1 MTGRGMTGGGM
12 TVGGVTDPGAAGALI
27 LVGTPIGNL
36 GDLAPRVIETLRDA
50 DLIACEDT
58 RRTHALM
65 SHAGVAGGGRLRSI
79 AAHDETARAAWVV
92 QQVEA
97 GLRVAYVTDAGMPGI
112 SDPGSKLVRAC
123 LDAGLGVEVVPGPT
137 ALTAALVLSGLP
149 TDRFVFEGFLPRK
162 GNGRTER
169 LAEIAAETRT
179 VVVYESPRRVV
190 ATLEELVTHCGP
202 DRAVSLA
209 RELTKLHEEVRR
221 GSLAG
226 VIEQLNGED
235 PRGECVI
242 VLGGADRERP
252 SATTEEIDAA
262 LRLEIEAGTSKKDAA
277 AIVSA
282 RLGIS
287 RREVYERAVR
297 LSSR

>member
-1 MTGRGMTGGGM
+1 MTGSRETEPS
-12 TVGGVTDPGAAGALI
+12 VGALV

-36 GDLAPRVIETLRDA
+36 GDLSPRVIDTLRDA

-65 SHAGVAGGGRLRSI
+65 SHAGVAGAGRLRSI
-79 AAHDETARAAWVV
+79 AAHDETARCAWVV
-92 QQVEA
+92 QQVGS

-112 SDPGSKLVRAC
+112 SDPGTRLVRAC
-123 LDAGLGVEVVPGPT
+123 LDVGLAVEVVPGPT

-162 GNGRTER
+162 GNGRSER
-169 LAEIAAETRT
+169 LVEIAAETRT

-190 ATLEELVTHCGP
+190 ATLEELVRHCGP
-202 DRAVSLA
+202 DRAASLA
-209 RELTKLHEEVRR
+209 RELTKLHEEVLR
-221 GSLAG
+221 GTLAD
-226 VIEQLNGED
+226 VIEALHGED

-242 VLGGADRERP
+242 VVGGADRERP
-252 SATTEEIDAA
+252 SATVEEIDDA
-262 LRLEIEAGTSKKDAA
+262 LRAEIEAGTSKKDAA
-277 AIVSA
+277 AIVSV
-282 RLGIS
+282 RLGLP

>member
-1 MTGRGMTGGGM
+1 MTGSREAEPG
-12 TVGGVTDPGAAGALI
+12 VGGALI

-36 GDLAPRVIETLRDA
+36 GDLSPRVIDTLRDA

-79 AAHDETARAAWVV
+79 AAHDETARCAWVV
-92 QQVEA
+92 QQVES
-97 GLRVAYVTDAGMPGI
+97 GLRVAYVTDAGMPGV
-112 SDPGSKLVRAC
+112 SDPGTKLVRAC
-123 LDAGLGVEVVPGPT
+123 LDAGLAVEVVPGPT

-162 GNGRTER
+162 GSGRSER

-190 ATLEELVTHCGP
+190 ATLKELVTHCGP
-202 DRAVSLA
+202 DRAASLA
-209 RELTKLHEEVRR
+209 RELTKLHEEVLR
-221 GSLAG
+221 GTLAD
-226 VIEQLNGED
+226 VIEALHGED

-242 VLGGADRERP
+242 VVGGADRERP
-252 SATTEEIDAA
+252 SATVEEIDAA
-262 LRLEIEAGTSKKDAA
+262 LRTEIEAGTSKKDAA
-277 AIVSA
+277 AIVSV
-282 RLGIS
+282 RLGLP